1 MALDGFDKW
10 APSWT
15 SVDGLAAPTRA
26 PATHA
31 SVAASI
37 PRHNGAADG
46 TAWRVAHVNQ
56 VLQRVGGVVV
66 AGNHA
71 AGKTEP
77 RLCIAI
83 IGVLRLRR
91 ARSGRTSAK
100 SRSLDSVRSAHSA
113 RDDR

>member
-56 VLQRVGGVVV
+56 VLQRVGGVMV
-66 AGNHA
+66 AGQRT
-71 AGKTEP
+71 AGN
-77 RLCIAI
+77 R
-83 IGVLRLRR
+83 
-91 ARSGRTSAK
+91 
-100 SRSLDSVRSAHSA
+100 RSLDSPARRGLT
-113 RDDR
+113 RDDITKKRRAITRG